1 MGNATSQESKT
12 ALQRAKDI
20 LLYKGD
26 VSDGSQIEWVLMSE
40 NASPNFFDI
49 NLDVANSPPEWHL
62 EFEGSVEYP
71 DCVVDNT
78 FEFIPK
84 EMEVIFNSN
93 GIYWALHF
101 PDKECYSQFSQT
113 YNKYLFENTYGCE
126 SNQENVEKVRFLIL
140 IFFIHC
146 MYTDSLKLLLCRNW
160 GILPL

>member
-1 MGNATSQESKT
+1 
-12 ALQRAKDI
+12 LQAKDI